1 MHIRTPIVGRI
12 NGGFDRP
19 VFSPD
24 GISNDE
30 YVEEEDV
37 WEENENSRTTSV
49 KFTDD
54 VENEKTKEVR
64 VCLYF
69 REKKLATFFNEP
81 ENMTFDAIKS
91 FRRLR
96 PEAK

>member
-1 MHIRTPIVGRI
+1 MLMHVHTLVGRI
-12 NGGFDRP
+12 NGGFDRH

-30 YVEEEDV
+30 FVEEEDV
-37 WEENENSRTTSV
+37 WEDNENSRTTSV

-64 VCLYF
+64 TVFILIYSSV
-69 REKKLATFFNEP
+69 TFFN
-81 ENMTFDAIKS
+81 
-91 FRRLR
+91 
-96 PEAK
+96 